1 MTGEEMAVKVTEIE
15 HRAKSNTRRID
26 KLEQSTD
33 AIHSL
38 AESIAV
44 LVNEQK
50 NQTASIER
58 IESNVTKLDGKVE
71 ALEKKPGKK
80 WETAVDIVFKIIVTA
95 VVGLALA
102 KIGLG

>member
-1 MTGEEMAVKVTEIE
+1 MAVKVTEVE

-26 KLEQSTD
+26 KLEQSTE

-44 LVNEQK
+44 LVNEQQ
-50 NQTASIER
+50 NQTNTMNDIKSDVA
-58 IESNVTKLDGKVE
+58 KLDGKVE
-71 ALEKKPGKK
+71 ALEKKPGKR
-80 WETAVDIVFKIIVTA
+80 WEAAVDIIFKIVVTA
-95 VVGLALA
+95 IVGLVLA